1 MNQYDTTGVNSDQL
15 DGMSNLCRRGDDDV
29 IDYIFT

>member
-1 MNQYDTTGVNSDQL
+1 MNQYDTTGVNSDQF
-15 DGMSNLCRRGDDDV
+15 DGITNLCRRGDDM